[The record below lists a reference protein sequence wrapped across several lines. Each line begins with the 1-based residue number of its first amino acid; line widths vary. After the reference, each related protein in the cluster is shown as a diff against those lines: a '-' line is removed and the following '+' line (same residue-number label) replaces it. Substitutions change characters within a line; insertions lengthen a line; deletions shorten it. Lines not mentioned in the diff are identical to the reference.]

1 MDLITKQLYYCL
13 FFTKIKNFLNQF
25 KNQSPTSKRH
35 YYYKPY
41 IHIVKCTY
49 QAILEGQYGS
59 RYVSQMGSL
68 LELRVSSFP
77 HKKGGVKKKKE
88 VYIQQGMKYET
99 YLGTFS
105 LIFCSIFSSSLP
117 FFQIGIEGAAVGG
130 EIYSC
135 PNYLHI
141 TYMIDGFY
149 VKFLFGSNSWYF
161 FSETVKN

>member
-1 MDLITKQLYYCL
+1 MDLIMKQLYFCL

-117 FFQIGIEGAAVGG
+117 FFFLDWNRGCSSGWGNIQLSKLFIHYIHDRWVLR
-130 EIYSC
+130 EIS
-135 PNYLHI
+135 
-141 TYMIDGFY
+141 FW
-149 VKFLFGSNSWYF
+149 K
-161 FSETVKN
+161 